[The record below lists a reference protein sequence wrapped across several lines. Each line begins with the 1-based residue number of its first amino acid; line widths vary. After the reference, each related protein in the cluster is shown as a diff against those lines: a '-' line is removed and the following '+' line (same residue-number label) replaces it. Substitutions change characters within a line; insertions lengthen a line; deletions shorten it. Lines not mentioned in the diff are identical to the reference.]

1 MGSESVLPTVN
12 RQWILQQRP
21 RGDIDDQTFAV
32 NQQAIPP
39 LAEGD
44 VLLRVL
50 YLSFDP
56 AQRPWMDDV
65 PSYLPPVQLGEPMR
79 ASAVGQV
86 IASANDDFPVG
97 TLMSGMFGWQEYVHC
112 TAQSIGQFHTVPE
125 GTPPT
130 WPLSV
135 FGGTSLTA
143 YFGLL
148 DVGKPSAGDT
158 VVVSG
163 AAGATGSVVCQIAK
177 IKGCRVI
184 GIAGGPEK
192 CAWLKESCGI
202 DEAIDYRSES
212 IDQRLTELCPEGVN
226 LFYDNVG
233 GATLT
238 TLINHMAD
246 HSTIVLCGAI
256 TSYNATKFEPGPPN
270 LFRIITNRIRM
281 EGFIVIDYLDQMDRF
296 LTEFAPWVM
305 EGKIAFREDIQE
317 GFENIPATL
326 KRLFAS
332 QNQGKQLL
340 KLADPVK

>member
-1 MGSESVLPTVN
+1 MGSEAGLPSVN
-12 RQWILQQRP
+12 RQWVLQQRP
-21 RGDIDDQTFAV
+21 RGDIDDNTFAI
-32 NQQAIPP
+32 NEQAIPP
-39 LAEGD
+39 LAAGE

-86 IASANDDFPVG
+86 IASAHEDYPVG
-97 TLMSGMFGWQEYVHC
+97 TLMSGMFGWQEYLHC
-112 TAQSIGQFHTVPE
+112 NAREIGLYYKVPE

-148 DVGKPSAGDT
+148 EVGRPKAGDT

-163 AAGATGSVVCQIAK
+163 AAGATGSVVCQIAR

-192 CAWLKESCGI
+192 CSWLRESCGV
-202 DEAIDYRSES
+202 DAVIDYRSES
-212 IDQRLTELCPEGVN
+212 IDQRLAELCPDGVN

-233 GATLT
+233 GDTLA

-246 HSTIVLCGAI
+246 HSSIVLCGAI
-256 TSYNATKFEPGPPN
+256 SSYNDTQLKPGPPN
-270 LFRIITNRIRM
+270 LFKLITHRIRM
-281 EGFIVIDYLDQMDRF
+281 EGFIVIDYLDQMERF
-296 LTEFAPWVM
+296 LAEFAPWVM

-340 KLADPVK
+340 KLADPLA